1 MGEYYYNYTDEFN
14 ELITN
19 TETIIDN
26 QKEINTNLEQ
36 IVLINSVIAFALVLH
51 ITIGIVKKV
60 FAVR

>member
-1 MGEYYYNYTDEFN
+1 MDYYNYTSKFN

-26 QKEINTNLEQ
+26 QEEINTNLKE
-36 IVLINSVIAFALVLH
+36 LILTSGVIAFVL
-51 ITIGIVKKV
+51 ILDLTIGIVKKI